1 MELKDVLGKRVLIKL
16 GALPREEQE
25 QGITNPVFD
34 RLAIVEVVGYNSDI
48 PYQVIIDGKSLGWN
62 ERVLRD
68 SDMITRNAET
78 YWYVNLNSIVEV
90 LK

>member
-1 MELKDVLGKRVLIKL
+1 MELKDVLGKRVLIKF
-16 GALPREEQE
+16 GVLPREEQE

-62 ERVLRD
+62 GRVLRD

-78 YWYVNLNSIVEV
+78 YWFVNLNSIVEV